1 MNQIMVLNAVM
12 QLNLIP
18 VKGGVSKYFSPHTI
32 MRHQALD
39 WDKHCKYAF
48 GTYVQANQN
57 NDPTNT
63 NAPRTIDGIYLR
75 LCWNRYGGH
84 KIMSLETSELVIRQY
99 VTPIRITNT
108 VIKAVEAMAEEQG
121 CQQE

>member
-1 MNQIMVLNAVM
+1 
-12 QLNLIP
+12 
-18 VKGGVSKYFSPHTI
+18 